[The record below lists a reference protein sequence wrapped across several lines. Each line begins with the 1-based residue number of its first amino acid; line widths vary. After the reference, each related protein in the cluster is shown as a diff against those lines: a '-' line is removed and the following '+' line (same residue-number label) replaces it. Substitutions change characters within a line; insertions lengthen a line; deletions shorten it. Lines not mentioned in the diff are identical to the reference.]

1 MVVLRH
7 VFQAKYGK
15 ANELV
20 AIFKEMGKAQPKMA
34 GRILTDLSGPFFTV
48 VTEVEVESLAEW
60 EKMMREMF
68 KDPKFEQWFQRSA
81 ALTESGRREIY
92 TLES

>member
-1 MVVLRH
+1 MIVVRH

-20 AIFKEMGKAQPKMA
+20 ALFKEMGRQDPKMA
-34 GRILTDLSGPFFTV
+34 GRILTDLSGQFFTV

-60 EKMMREMF
+60 ERMTKEMF
-68 KDPKFEQWFQRSA
+68 KKPDFEKWFARSV

-92 TLES
+92 TLE

>member
-1 MVVLRH
+1 MVVVRH

-20 AIFKEMGKAQPKMA
+20 AVFKEMRKWQPDMA
-34 GRILTDLSGPFFTV
+34 ARVLTDLSGQFFTV
-48 VTEVEVESLAEW
+48 VTEIEVESLAEW
-60 EKMMREMF
+60 ERMMHEMF
-68 KDPKFEQWFQRSA
+68 KEPRFEEWFARSA

-92 TLES
+92 TLEA